1 RRGGRTLGGSLSWE
15 QPQQLGSFT
24 REGPFFDM
32 TVPSDVLVNRQVL
45 AEPDSTLT
53 EHTWATLGDGTPLV
67 TAQHRGKGLIVLF
80 HITADT
86 RWSDLPLS
94 GVFVDMLRR
103 IVAQAGAI
111 APAEGSAES
120 GRDNREVVPPSHILD
135 GFGVFVRPP

>member
-94 GVFVDMLRR
+94 GTFVEMLKR
-103 IVAQAGAI
+103 IVAFANSSA
-111 APAEGSAES
+111 AEGSGAEK
-120 GRDNREVVPPSHILD
+120 RVEREVLPPT
-135 GFGVFVRPP
+135 